1 MRMRVRKRVKRLDDL
16 KKWRIE
22 MLAKFG
28 GFSRRYIAAQV
39 FGSAINRADRGELA
53 CISGYL
59 RRLGIK
65 LRDWR
70 DGLTVAAQTYAT
82 DVSTPK
88 KVKKYRISQ
97 KRAAK
102 VA

>member
-1 MRMRVRKRVKRLDDL
+1 MSKKRRIKRLDDL

-22 MLAKFG
+22 MLARCG

-39 FGSAINRADRGELA
+39 FGSPINRPDKGELS

-59 RRLGIK
+59 KRLGIK

-70 DGLTVAAQTYAT
+70 DGLTVAAQSYAAE
-82 DVSTPK
+82 VSTPK
-88 KVKKYRISQ
+88 KVKKYRIPQ
-97 KRAAK
+97 KRTAK